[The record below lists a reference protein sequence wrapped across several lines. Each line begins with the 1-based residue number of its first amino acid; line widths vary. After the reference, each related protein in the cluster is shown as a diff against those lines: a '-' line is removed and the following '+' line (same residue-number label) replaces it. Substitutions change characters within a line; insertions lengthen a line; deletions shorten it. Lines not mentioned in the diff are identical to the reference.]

1 VSVLKRLFARIQPT
15 FQAVHRAMGPLARA
29 LVGEVDWQSPPWARW
44 TCARLRAGAQATIAH
59 ARQKP
64 RQTAIAGGAT
74 VLLLAAAYSG
84 WRWYE
89 NRPRPVETTF
99 AVTAPQLTCYE
110 CEPPGKPNPLLIT
123 FDGTAAP
130 LKQTGKDLDPRTDE
144 VTINPTV
151 KGTWHWDSDRLLRFQ
166 PAEDWPIGAHYTVT
180 LAKRDLVAPHVHLD
194 KYDFDFDSPAF
205 AAVLGD
211 TEFHQDPVV
220 ASDKKVV
227 VTVDF
232 THPVDPERFE
242 KSVSLTLFER
252 VTDTMEKDRGK
263 TPFTVIYDKLH
274 LHAYIHSSQLEV
286 PQKVGRLAI
295 RIAPG
300 LRASRGGNETKS
312 ALETSVSVPGLYSL
326 EISSLQLQVARDERE
341 EPSQV
346 LVINVN
352 HSVLERDMPQHVH
365 AWLLPERH
373 PNSKLQAQFDL
384 YRHGQPYAWSES
396 NVNNDIIAAATA
408 LPLTQIPGELEH
420 YELHS
425 FRHDAQPGQY
435 LYIKVDRGLR
445 SFGGYVLGTSF
456 EGVYRVPEYPSELH
470 IAQQGSLLALSG
482 EKALTVLTRGVPA
495 MHVEI
500 GRLLPL
506 QIQHLVAQTEG
517 AFSAPS
523 FKDWNFD
530 AADITERFA
539 DTIALPKLKP
549 GTAHYTTI
557 PLARFLAK
565 DESDHRGIFFISV
578 QAWDTEHDRP
588 LAGIGT
594 RDVAWNRTAGL
605 PLSDTRLIVLTDLG
619 LLAKQSLD
627 GSQDV
632 FVQSIHSGEPL
643 AEVRVEILGRNGLPV
658 LTATTDAE
666 GHAHFPDLRSFKHEQ
681 QPVLYL
687 AHKGADSSFLPIEA
701 RDRRLDLSRFDVGGV
716 DNRVDQ
722 GTLSA
727 YLFSD
732 RGLYRPGEE
741 IHAGVIVRTQDW
753 KSSVQ
758 GVPLRLEITDPRGVS
773 VRNEPFKPGP
783 AGFSAIRYATRTS
796 SPAGS
801 YTISISIVH
810 PDRAIDLIGSTTVQ
824 VRDFLPDRLRMT
836 THFSTEAAE
845 GWVSPENLQ
854 ASINLQNLFGTPAA
868 NRRVTAHMTLSP
880 AFPAFNSYPGYQFYD
895 PQAAR
900 QSFDETLAPA
910 TTNDK
915 GEAAFDLQ
923 LQRFVRATYRLE
935 VDSEGF
941 EADGGRGVSSAA
953 AQLVSNMPYL
963 VGWKADG
970 DLGYVSRDA
979 KRITTFIAIDPKAH
993 KTDVEHLKLIKLET
1007 RFVSTLIRQNNG
1019 TYQYESRRKD
1029 VVLDEHEATL
1039 PKAGL
1044 TLPLATD
1051 TPGYFAYVLTDS
1063 TGQRL
1068 ARMEYHV
1075 AGDANLTRTLEKDA
1089 QLQIAL
1095 ARNDYAAGD
1104 EIEMQIQAPYTGSG
1118 LITIERD
1125 RVYAW
1130 HWFHTTTTSS
1140 TQKIKL
1146 PAGIEGNAY
1155 VHVAF
1160 VRDPGSDEIYTSPLS
1175 YGVQPFSIN
1184 LDARKNAI
1192 HLDVP
1197 TLAQPG
1203 DTLKIGYSTQRPAR
1217 IVVFAIDEGILQVAA
1232 YHTPDPLSHF
1242 FQKRSLDVTTSQILD
1257 LIMPEFR
1264 HGDLGAAP
1272 GGDQGSA
1279 LARHLNPFQRKG
1291 DKPVVYWSGILDSD
1305 AAARELNYTVPD
1317 YFNGTLRVMA
1327 VAVTDDAVGVAETR
1341 ALVRGDF
1348 VLSPNAPTTIT
1359 PGDEFEVSVGVAN
1372 NLAGSGPGA
1381 ELAIGL
1387 KTGAALQILGEA
1399 TQKLPIAENHESSA
1413 HFRVRTLDKLGA
1425 VDLEFTTSSG
1435 AASARRHVSISVRP
1449 ATPYMTSLIAGT
1461 FKHGSKDVAID
1472 RNLYPEYRTLDA
1484 STSLLPLSLAHGLV
1498 SYLSNYPYFCTE
1510 QIVSQAMPALTLAER
1525 PEFGYVKAEP
1535 GADIESLINELR
1547 VRQNDQGA
1555 YKLWPG
1561 GNTVVEFVSLYAQH
1575 FLIEATAQGKAVPAS
1590 LITSGNAYLRTIA
1603 IRDGNNLAQERDS
1616 AYAIYLLVRQGQVMS
1631 AEASALRK
1639 RLTTRYK
1646 DQWEQDI
1653 AAAWLA
1659 ASFKLMR
1666 QEHDA
1671 DQAIASIRFTQ
1682 ETPTVQ
1688 AQWSADLYDDPMTRD
1703 GFLLYVL
1710 SKHFPERL
1718 SAFGPEVLENLATR
1732 INTNR
1737 YHSLSAGTTLLALNA
1752 YIVATRADTAPQLA
1766 IREILRDKTVRQL
1779 ELPATLMPEV
1789 PFTDAAKA
1797 LRFSSGTDLN
1807 AFYLVD
1813 ESGFDKTAP
1822 HEAIVKGFEI
1832 LREYTDSTGHPLSQ
1846 VKMGDQ
1852 VDVHLKFRAIQ
1863 DNASIASVAL
1873 VDLLPG
1879 GFELVIPTGDA
1890 GSDGACPFCS
1900 ASPTATNLSYADP
1913 REDRV
1918 VFYGA
1923 LTSDVQEVVYRI
1935 KATNIGTY
1943 TIPPAYG
1950 EAMYD
1955 RSLLARSIA
1964 GKIEVLKP

>member
-1 VSVLKRLFARIQPT
+1 MRGAKVVSVSKRLFTRIQPT
-15 FQAVHRAMGPLARA
+15 FQAIRAASIRVARA
-29 LVGEVDWQSPPWARW
+29 LLGEVDWQAPPWARW
-44 TCARLRAGAQATIAH
+44 TSARIRAGVHTVVTR
-59 ARQKP
+59 ARERP
-64 RQTAIAGGAT
+64 RQSAIVTGVT
-74 VLLLAAAYSG
+74 VLLLAAAYTG

-89 NRPRPVETTF
+89 NRPRPIETTF
-99 AVTAPQLTCYE
+99 NITSPQLTCYE
-110 CEPPGKPNPLLIT
+110 CEPPGKPNPLVIL
-123 FDGTAAP
+123 FNGSAAP
-130 LKQTGKDLDPRTDE
+130 LAETGKDLDPRNE
-144 VTINPTV
+144 PVEMSPAV
-151 KGTWHWDSDRLLRFQ
+151 KGTWHWDSDRQLRFQ
-166 PAEDWPIGAHYTVT
+166 PAEDWPIGTHYNVA
-180 LAKRDLVAPHVHLD
+180 LAKRALVAPHVHLD
-194 KYDFDFDSPAF
+194 KYDF
-205 AAVLGD
+205 
-211 TEFHQDPVV
+211 
-220 ASDKKVV
+220 
-227 VTVDF
+227 
-232 THPVDPERFE
+232 
-242 KSVSLTLFER
+242 
-252 VTDTMEKDRGK
+252 
-263 TPFTVIYDKLH
+263 
-274 LHAYIHSSQLEV
+274 
-286 PQKVGRLAI
+286 AI
-295 RIAPG
+295 RIEPG
-300 LRASRGGNETKS
+300 LRASRGGNETQS
-312 ALETSVSVPGLYSL
+312 PLLGSVSVPGLYSL
-326 EISSLQLQVARDERE
+326 EIGSLQLEVARDERE

-346 LVINVN
+346 IVINVN
-352 HSVLERDMPQHVH
+352 HSVLERDMPRNVH

-373 PNSKLQAQFDL
+373 PNPKLQAQFD
-384 YRHGQPYAWSES
+384 RFNHGQPYSWSES
-396 NVNNDIIAAATA
+396 SVNNDIIATSTP

-425 FRHDAQPGQY
+425 FRHEAQPGQY

-445 SFGGYVLGTSF
+445 SFGGYVLGTSY
-456 EGVYRVPEYPSELH
+456 EGVYQVPEYPSELH

-482 EKALTVLTRGVPA
+482 AKALTVLTRGLPA
-495 MHVEI
+495 IHVEI

-506 QIQHLVAQTEG
+506 QIQHLVSQTQG
-517 AFSAPS
+517 AFSLPK
-523 FKDWNFD
+523 FTDWNFD
-530 AADITERFA
+530 AADITERFT
-539 DTIALPKLKP
+539 DTITLPKLKP
-549 GTAHYTTI
+549 GTPHYTAI
-557 PLARFLAK
+557 PLARYLAK
-565 DESDHRGIFFISV
+565 DDADHRGIFFIKV
-578 QAWDTEHDRP
+578 QAWDTEHERP
-588 LAGIGT
+588 LKGVAG
-594 RDVAWNRTAGL
+594 DVGWNRAAGQ

-619 LLAKQSLD
+619 LLAKKSLD

-643 AEVRVEILGRNGLPV
+643 ADVRVEILGRNGLPV

-666 GHAHFPDLRSFKHEQ
+666 GHVHFPDLRSFKHEQ
-681 QPVLYL
+681 QPALYL
-687 AHKGADSSFLPIEA
+687 AHKGADSSFLPIED

-727 YLFSD
+727 YLFCD

-753 KSSVQ
+753 KGSVQ

-783 AGFSAIRYATRTS
+783 GGFAAIRYATRAT
-796 SPAGS
+796 SPAGN

-810 PDRAIDLIGSTTVQ
+810 PNKGIVLLGSTTVQ

-854 ASINLQNLFGTPAA
+854 ATINLQNLFGTPAA

-880 AFPAFNSYPGYQFYD
+880 AFPAFNTYPGYQFYD
-895 PQAAR
+895 PQSAR

-910 TTNDK
+910 TTSDQ

-935 VDSEGF
+935 VDTEGF

-979 KRITTFIAIDPKAH
+979 KRAASFIALDPRAQ
-993 KTDVEHLKLIKLET
+993 KTAVEHLKLVKLET

-1029 VVLDEHEATL
+1029 VVLDEHETTV
-1039 PKAGL
+1039 PKTGL
-1044 TLPLATD
+1044 TLPLATEA
-1051 TPGYFAYVLTDS
+1051 PGYFAYVLTDS

-1095 ARNDYAAGD
+1095 ARNDYSAGE

-1192 HLDVP
+1192 HLDIP
-1197 TLAQPG
+1197 TLVKPG
-1203 DTLKIGYSTQRPAR
+1203 ETLKIGYSTQRPAR
-1217 IVVFAIDEGILQVAA
+1217 IVVFAVDEGILQVAA

-1279 LARHLNPFQRKG
+1279 IGRHLNPFQRKG

-1305 AAARELNYTVPD
+1305 TTARELGYTVPD

-1327 VAVTDDAVGVAETR
+1327 VAVTDDAVGVTENRT
-1341 ALVRGDF
+1341 LVRGDF
-1348 VLSPNAPTTIT
+1348 VLSPNAPTTVT

-1372 NLAGSGPGA
+1372 DLAGSGPTA
-1381 ELAIGL
+1381 ELTIGL
-1387 KTGAALQILGEA
+1387 KTGPALQILGAA

-1425 VDLEFTTSSG
+1425 VDLEFTASSST
-1435 AASARRHVSISVRP
+1435 ASSATTPRSTAPNSTPSSTTVSSRRHVDISVRP

-1461 FKHGSKDVAID
+1461 FKHGNKDVTID
-1472 RNLYPEYRTLDA
+1472 RNPYPEYRTLEA
-1484 STSLLPLSLAHGLV
+1484 STSLVPLNLAHGLV
-1498 SYLSNYPYFCTE
+1498 SYLSNYPYACTE

-1525 PEFGYVKAEP
+1525 PEFGYVQAEP
-1535 GADIESLINELR
+1535 SADIESLINELR

-1575 FLIEATAQGKAVPAS
+1575 FLIEATAQEKDVPAS
-1590 LITSGNAYLRTIA
+1590 LITSGNAYLRAIA
-1603 IRDGNNLAQERDS
+1603 VRDGDNLAQERDS

-1639 RLTTRYK
+1639 RLSTRYQG
-1646 DQWEQDI
+1646 QWEQDI

-1666 QEHDA
+1666 QERDA
-1671 DQAIASIRFTQ
+1671 TEAIASIRFAPT
-1682 ETPTVQ
+1682 TPS
-1688 AQWSADLYDDPMTRD
+1688 AQWPADLYNDPMTRD

-1718 SAFGPEVLENLATR
+1718 SALGPEVLENLATR

-1752 YIVATRADTAPQLA
+1752 YVTATHADAAPQLA
-1766 IREILRDKTVRQL
+1766 IRELLRDKTVRQL
-1779 ELPATLMPEV
+1779 ELPAVLMPKV

-1807 AFYLVD
+1807 AFYLVN
-1813 ESGFDKTAP
+1813 ESGFDRTPP
-1822 HEAIVKGFEI
+1822 HQAIVKGFEI
-1832 LREYTDSTGHPLSQ
+1832 LREYTDSTGHALTQ

-1852 VDVHLKFRAIQ
+1852 VDVHLKFRAVEA
-1863 DNASIASVAL
+1863 NASIAEVAL

-1879 GFELVIPTGDA
+1879 GFELVIPTGNPES
-1890 GSDGACPFCS
+1890 GSACTFCS
-1900 ASPTATNLSYADP
+1900 ASPTNLSHADP
-1913 REDRV
+1913 REDRA
-1918 VFYGA
+1918 VFYGT

-1964 GKIEVLKP
+1964 GKIEVIKP